1 MPLGRAEA
9 VRMTAADLAD
19 QAEWARTG
27 EETGARR
34 SRSVTVSVWASG
46 IFLLLVIFAAAFPG
60 LMSPGDPLVLHPTI
74 VLKDP
79 GAGHLL
85 GTDAFGRS
93 VLALLVYGARPA
105 LVVGVL
111 CAVLGAIAGS
121 TMGIVAGFFGKIAD
135 QSIMRFND
143 ILMCFPGILLA
154 LLVSAALGGASLE
167 NEIIAVAVGTV
178 PMYARV
184 ARGEAMK
191 VRRMLYIDSAII
203 AGLPR
208 RQIIMRHV
216 VPNILAPLV
225 VIATLAVGVSIVTAA
240 SLSFLGLG
248 PVGGIP
254 DWGQLL
260 AEGETNIS
268 VAWWISTFP
277 GIAIT
282 LVVVATNVIGDWL
295 RDRLE
300 IRA

>member
-1 MPLGRAEA
+1 
-9 VRMTAADLAD
+9 MTAADLAE
-19 QAEWARTG
+19 QAEWARTDEQARTRG
-27 EETGARR
+27 RR
-34 SRSVTVSVWASG
+34 SVPASVWASG
-46 IFLLLVIFAAAFPG
+46 VFLLLVVFAAAFPSVV
-60 LMSPGDPLVLHPTI
+60 SPGDPLALHPAI
-74 VLKDP
+74 VLKGP
-79 GAGHLL
+79 APGHLL

-93 VLALLVYGARPA
+93 VLALLAYGARPA
-105 LVVGVL
+105 LVVGVV
-111 CAVLGAIAGS
+111 CALTGAVAGS
-121 TMGIVAGFFGKIAD
+121 TMGIVAGFFGRVAD

-184 ARGEAMK
+184 ARSEAMK
-191 VRRMLYIDSAII
+191 VRRMLFIDSAIV

-208 RQIIMRHV
+208 RRIIMRHV
-216 VPNILAPLV
+216 LPNILAPLV

-248 PVGGIP
+248 PVGGVP

-260 AEGETNIS
+260 AQGETNIS

-282 LVVVATNVIGDWL
+282 LVVVATNLIGDWL

-300 IRA
+300 IRS